1 MYVIIRRVPLLLVS
15 GNGSEMAHADPRQDI
30 TDLLNVLGSKGQP
43 ALDRLFSLLYV
54 ELKVLARRQRRGERL
69 DHSLNTADLI
79 HETYL
84 KLVGLTRTSWQ
95 NRAHFFAVA
104 AQAMRRVLVDHARAR
119 RAQKRGEQPQR
130 VALDEGML
138 QAERPFE
145 VLLAV
150 ESALQR
156 LDTLSPRLSR
166 VVECRF
172 FAGMSIEETALVM
185 GSSNAT
191 IKRDWSLARAWL
203 HRELKPLDSTRND

>member
-1 MYVIIRRVPLLLVS
+1 
-15 GNGSEMAHADPRQDI
+15 MAHANPRRDI
-30 TDLLNVLGSKGQP
+30 TDLLNVVGSSGQP

-54 ELKVLARRQRRGERL
+54 ELKALAHRERRGERF
-69 DHSLNTADLI
+69 DDSLNTTDLI

-84 KLVGLTRTSWQ
+84 KLVGRTRTSWQ
-95 NRAHFFAVA
+95 NRAHFLAVA

-119 RAQKRGEQPQR
+119 LAQKRGGQPQR
-130 VALDEGML
+130 VGLEEDML
-138 QAERPFE
+138 RAERPLE

-203 HRELKPLDSTRND
+203 HRELKPVDGTRND